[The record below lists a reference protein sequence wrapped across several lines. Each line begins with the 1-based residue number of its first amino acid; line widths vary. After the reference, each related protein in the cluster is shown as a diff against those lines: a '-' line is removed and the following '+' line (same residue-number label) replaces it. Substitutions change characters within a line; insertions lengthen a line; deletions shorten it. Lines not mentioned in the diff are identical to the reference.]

1 MFGLDD
7 WIAELGAGGLL
18 VSLAVALLLGL
29 RHATDPDHLTA
40 VATLTLSEREPTR
53 RSALLGLTWG
63 LGHACTVLAFGLPV
77 VLLGSHLPEPVQRTT
92 ELAVGLL
99 IVALAV
105 RLLVRWHRGLLHV
118 HPHRHG
124 DVVHAHPHVHE
135 RPTAELNPHV
145 HEQPAPELDRHAF
158 AHRHSHAEALG
169 RTPLASFAIGLLHG
183 AGGSAAVAIL
193 LVAAMPSR
201 ATAVAGLVLL
211 AAGTAASMTLVT
223 AAWGA
228 LMARGARHVETLA
241 PTFGTLGVLFGAWYA
256 LGAFGAVPYVL

>member
-40 VATLTLSEREPTR
+40 VATLTLSEREPPR
-53 RSALLGLTWG
+53 RAAQLGLTWG
-63 LGHACTVLAFGLPV
+63 LGHACTLLAFGLPV
-77 VLLGSHLPEPVQRTT
+77 VLLGRHLPEAVQRAT
-92 ELAVGLL
+92 ELAVGVL
-99 IVALAV
+99 IVTLAV
-105 RLLVRWHRGLLHV
+105 RLLIRWHRGLLHV
-118 HPHRHG
+118 HPHSHG

-135 RPTAELNPHV
+135 HSRPNHARYPVV
-145 HEQPAPELDRHAF
+145 HEHA
-158 AHRHSHAEALG
+158 HAETLG

-183 AGGSAAVAIL
+183 AGGSAAVAVL

-201 ATAVAGLVLL
+201 TTAVAGLLLL
-211 AAGTAASMTLVT
+211 AAGTALSMTLVT

-228 LMARGARHVETLA
+228 LMTRGARHVESLA

-256 LGAFGAVPYVL
+256 LGAFGAVPYLL

>member
-1 MFGLDD
+1 MLGLDD

-63 LGHACTVLAFGLPV
+63 LGHACTLLAFGLPV
-77 VLLGSHLPEPVQRTT
+77 VLLGSHLPDSVQQAT
-92 ELAVGLL
+92 ELAVGAL
-99 IVALAV
+99 IVALAM

-124 DVVHAHPHVHE
+124 DLVHAHPHVHE
-135 RPTAELNPHV
+135 HARTE
-145 HEQPAPELDRHAF
+145 PAPHAHEHATTEPAPHAF
-158 AHRHSHAEALG
+158 PHRHSHAEALG

-183 AGGSAAVAIL
+183 AGGSAAVAVL

-201 ATAVAGLVLL
+201 ATAVAGLALL
-211 AAGTAASMTLVT
+211 AVGTAVSMTLVT

-228 LMARGARHVETLA
+228 LMTRGARHVETLA

-256 LGAFGAVPYVL
+256 LGALGAVPLY

>member
-40 VATLTLSEREPTR
+40 VATLTLSEREPTH

-63 LGHACTVLAFGLPV
+63 LGHACTLLAFGLPV

-92 ELAVGLL
+92 ELDVGLL

-105 RLLVRWHRGLLHV
+105 RLLVRWRRGLLHV

-135 RPTAELNPHV
+135 H
-145 HEQPAPELDRHAF
+145 PESKRGTHAF
-158 AHRHSHAEALG
+158 AHRHAHAETLG
-169 RTPLASFAIGLLHG
+169 RTQLASFAIGLLHG

-201 ATAVAGLVLL
+201 ATAVAGLLLL

-228 LMARGARHVETLA
+228 LMSRDARHVEALA

>member
-18 VSLAVALLLGL
+18 VSLTVALLLGL

-63 LGHACTVLAFGLPV
+63 LGHACTLLAFGLPV
-77 VLLGSHLPEPVQRTT
+77 VLLGSHLPEPVQQAT
-92 ELAVGLL
+92 ELTVGGL
-99 IVALAV
+99 IVALAI

-135 RPTAELNPHV
+135 H
-145 HEQPAPELDRHAF
+145 PAPERHPHAF
-158 AHRHSHAEALG
+158 AHQHAHAETLG
-169 RTPLASFAIGLLHG
+169 RTPLASFAVGLLHG

-193 LVAAMPSR
+193 LVTAMPSQ
-201 ATAVAGLVLL
+201 ATAVAGLLLL
-211 AAGTAASMTLVT
+211 AAGTALSMTLVT

-228 LMARGARHVETLA
+228 LMTRGARHIETLA

-256 LGAFGAVPYVL
+256 LGAFGAVPYAL

>member
-1 MFGLDD
+1 MLGLDD

-40 VATLTLSEREPTR
+40 VATLTLSEREPPH

-63 LGHACTVLAFGLPV
+63 LGHACTLLAFGLPV
-77 VLLGSHLPEPVQRTT
+77 VLLGRHLPDTVQRAT
-92 ELAVGLL
+92 ELAVGVL

-124 DVVHAHPHVHE
+124 DLVHAHPHVHG
-135 RPTAELNPHV
+135 
-145 HEQPAPELDRHAF
+145 QPPPDRDRHTF
-158 AHRHSHAEALG
+158 AHEHSHAEALG

-183 AGGSAAVAIL
+183 AGGSAGVAIL
-193 LVAAMPSR
+193 LVAAMPSQT
-201 ATAVAGLVLL
+201 TAVAGLLLL
-211 AAGTAASMTLVT
+211 AVGTALSMTLVT

-228 LMARGARHVETLA
+228 LMTRGAHDVEALA